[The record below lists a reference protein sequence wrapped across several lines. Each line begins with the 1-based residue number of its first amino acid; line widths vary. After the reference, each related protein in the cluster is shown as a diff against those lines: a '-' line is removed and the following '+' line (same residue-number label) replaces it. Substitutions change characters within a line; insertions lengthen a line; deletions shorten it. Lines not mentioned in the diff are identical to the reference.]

1 LVPACLLLGVLAA
14 LACCPLQ
21 TSYQL
26 NDADYSGGDLEG
38 GWVVRLAGCLQLQLM
53 WLQPLLTPAC
63 WEGLTLL
70 LLDKLLARL
79 EVLLGRKVG
88 GGIDNCSLS
97 QGVSN
102 AAALR
107 LLRLPL
113 SMKLLQLSC

>member
-1 LVPACLLLGVLAA
+1 LITTCLLPAA
-14 LACCPLQ
+14 LACCTLAALQ

-88 GGIDNCSLS
+88 GFLAFLLR
-97 QGVSN
+97 GVIKMH
-102 AAALR
+102 AAAL
-107 LLRLPL
+107 
-113 SMKLLQLSC
+113 